1 MGLFDDMKRFLET
14 QLDDFMSKNPHLQIQ
29 VLEEQLQQ
37 QEEDS
42 QTFLVDLRLQEKQVQ
57 AEVLSTAQEIKS
69 WHDRVTKAQAADKQ
83 DLATA
88 AQERVDQLLRQGN
101 QLWGK
106 MQGIKDRTAQTTKL
120 IDTIKVRRQ
129 ELQLKAA
136 EVQAAARVTSTA
148 WEKPVDSW
156 RSETSRSNP
165 SDPLEAQFLRWEAE
179 EELQQL
185 KRKLG
190 K

>member
-1 MGLFDDMKRFLET
+1 VGLFDDMKRFLET

-42 QTFLVDLRLQEKQVQ
+42 QTFLVDLRLQEKQTQ
-57 AEVLSTAQEIKS
+57 AEVLSTAQEIKG
-69 WHDRVTKAQAADKQ
+69 WHDRVAKAQAAGRQ
-83 DLATA
+83 ELATA
-88 AQERVDQLLRQGN
+88 AQERVDTLLREGN

-106 MQGIKDRTAQTTKL
+106 MQGIKERTAQTTKL

-129 ELQLKAA
+129 ELKVKAA
-136 EVQAAARVTSTA
+136 QVQAAAQTTSNA
-148 WEKPVDSW
+148 WERPVESW
-156 RSETSRSNP
+156 RSETSRRDP

-179 EELQQL
+179 EELAEM
-185 KRKLG
+185 KKKLG